1 MPPRAAAGSTPS
13 WPAHFPTT
21 AASSCAASSWPAA
34 SRSTAA
40 AASRPI
46 GSSRTSACRSSC
58 PSIPRQT
65 PRPENIPL
73 EILYEDEYVVVV
85 NKPPGMVVHPAR
97 GHWSGTLASALQ
109 FHFGP
114 TLSAAG
120 GLNRPG
126 IVHRLDR
133 DTSGAILVARNDLA
147 HAKLAKQFA
156 ARSIEKE
163 YFALVSGS
171 PPCDRD
177 IIDCPIGFHP
187 HVREKMAIRH
197 DGGET
202 RPAQTFYE
210 MLERFDGFAAVS
222 CAAEDRPDAS
232 DPRPPEPHR
241 LPGAVR
247 SAIRR
252 PQPRSPAAKSAAIR
266 PTNGASRSPGV
277 ARPAAAIPASR
288 HGRAAGSRGPAAGRH
303 HGGARRV
310 AEVPRGEI
318 EDCPNFRVSE
328 NGTVPFEAREPLSPP
343 ARRFIGPES
352 CHFAVRRFTAAF
364 RAKACTSVKA

>member
-1 MPPRAAAGSTPS
+1 MRRVIMAGGVKVDGGGGK
-13 WPAHFPTT
+13 PAYRLKPDQVV
-21 AASSCAASSWPAA
+21 
-34 SRSTAA
+34 
-40 AASRPI
+40 
-46 GSSRTSACRSSC
+46 
-58 PSIPRQT
+58 SIRLPDLPRQS

-73 EILYEDEYVVVV
+73 EILFEDEDVVVV

-97 GHWSGTLASALQ
+97 GHWSGTLAGALQ
-109 FHFGP
+109 FRFGP

-133 DTSGAILVARNDLA
+133 DTSGAILVARNDVA

-197 DGGET
+197 EGGET

-210 MLERFDGFAAVS
+210 TLERFVGFSAVS
-222 CAAEDRPDAS
+222 AQPKTGRTHQIRVHLNHLGCPVLCDRQY
-232 DPRPPEPHR
+232 
-241 LPGAVR
+241 GGR
-247 SAIRR
+247 SQI
-252 PQPRSPAAKSAAIR
+252 
-266 PTNGASRSPGV
+266 T
-277 ARPAAAIPASR
+277 
-288 HGRAAGSRGPAAGRH
+288 
-303 HGGARRV
+303 
-310 AEVPRGEI
+310 RGEI
-318 EDCPNFRVSE
+318 RRDPTDELVLLDRQALH
-328 NGTVPFEAREPLSPP
+328 ARRLRFLHPVTAEPLEVEAPLP
-343 ARRFIGPES
+343 ADIL
-352 CHFAVRRFTAAF
+352 AVLDELRKYR
-364 RAKACTSVKA
+364 SVK